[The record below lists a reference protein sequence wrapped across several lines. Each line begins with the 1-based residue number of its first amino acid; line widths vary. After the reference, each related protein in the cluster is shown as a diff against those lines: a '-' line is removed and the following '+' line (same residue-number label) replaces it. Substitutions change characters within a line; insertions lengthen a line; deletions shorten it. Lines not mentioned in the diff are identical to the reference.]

1 MLLLQ
6 EEGEKRDFLKRKE
19 DEKNGNVASTSGI
32 YVIHCN
38 LANSTSWVLDT
49 GCGSHLC
56 SNSHGLR
63 RSRKLDKG
71 EMDLRVRNG
80 ARIAALAV

>member
-1 MLLLQ
+1 M
-6 EEGEKRDFLKRKE
+6 
-19 DEKNGNVASTSGI
+19 

-56 SNSHGLR
+56 SNPQGLR
-63 RSRKLDKG
+63 RSRKLDKD
-71 EMDLRVRNG
+71 EMDLRVGNG
-80 ARIAALAV
+80 ARIVVLAVGS